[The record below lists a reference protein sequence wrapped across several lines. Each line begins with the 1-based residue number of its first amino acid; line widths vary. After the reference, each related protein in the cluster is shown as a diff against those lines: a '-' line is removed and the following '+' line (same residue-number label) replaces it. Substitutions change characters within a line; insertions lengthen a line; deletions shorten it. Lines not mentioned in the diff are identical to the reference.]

1 MTSGI
6 DDAFNSWYDAAKKKI
21 TCTYLLLF
29 VIRKNM
35 LHVDRFP
42 LPFFIT
48 YIFGDSQIQTRDNQQ
63 SPL

>member
-1 MTSGI
+1 MTSEI
-6 DDAFNSWYDAAKKKI
+6 DDAFNRWYDAAKKK

-48 YIFGDSQIQTRDNQQ
+48 YIFVDSQIQTRDNQQ